1 MSRVHVTWQKSPKSF
16 KLSATKADLATTN
29 ATDFL
34 RLGPYGSILDSTI
47 YSLHFSASPSELI
60 LLSFCAS
67 VSASI
72 CEQLDEHETQVKL
85 ETLQSFFIHVCN

>member
-1 MSRVHVTWQKSPKSF
+1 MSKVLVTWQKSPKSF

-47 YSLHFSASPSELI
+47 YSLHFSANPSELI

-72 CEQLDEHETQVKL
+72 YEQLDEHETL
-85 ETLQSFFIHVCN
+85 